1 MVIIIHLCHK
11 FHKIMN
17 RISPAV
23 YISALL
29 AMAFWALSFIW
40 YKEVL
45 VAYKPVSLVLMRLVI
60 SSSILV
66 VVSLALRKLQVL
78 KKKDVKIFLLLTFFQ
93 PFLYFLCESYGISMV
108 SSTLAAV
115 IISTIP
121 LFSPIG
127 AYFLLGERISLVN
140 FFGILISVIGV
151 TMVVFH
157 AGFSNI
163 NVSLSGV
170 ILMMGAVVAAIG
182 YAITI
187 RRLGNRYN
195 VFSIVTYQNTLGILF
210 FLPLFFWLDYKQF
223 ITVTPT
229 RSVIIPLISLG
240 IFSSTVAF
248 ILFTYVIKKLSISRA
263 NVFTN
268 AIPVLTAIFA
278 YFILGEELTPVML
291 MGIAV
296 VIFGVLVAQVSR
308 KSKSVDPID
317 VEAN

>member
-1 MVIIIHLCHK
+1 MK
-11 FHKIMN
+11 

-45 VAYKPVSLVLMRLVI
+45 TLYKPVSLVLMRLII
-60 SSSILV
+60 SSSLLLA
-66 VVSLALRKLQVL
+66 VSLALRKLQVL
-78 KKKDVKIFLLLTFFQ
+78 KKKDVKNFLLLTFFQ

-140 FFGILISVIGV
+140 FIGILISVVGV

-163 NVSLSGV
+163 DVSVPGV
-170 ILMMGAVVAAIG
+170 LLMLVAVVAAIG

-210 FLPLFFWLDYKQF
+210 FLPLFFWLDFKQF

-229 RSVIIPLISLG
+229 RSVIVPLVSLG

-296 VIFGVLVAQVSR
+296 VILGVLVAQVSR
-308 KSKSVDPID
+308 KSESVEPIE

>member
-1 MVIIIHLCHK
+1 MK
-11 FHKIMN
+11 

-45 VAYKPVSLVLMRLVI
+45 TLYKPVSLVLMRLII
-60 SSSILV
+60 SSSLLLI
-66 VVSLALRKLQVL
+66 VSFALRKLQVI
-78 KKKDVKIFLLLTFFQ
+78 KKKDAINFLLLTFFQ
-93 PFLYFLCESYGISMV
+93 PFLYFLSESYGISMV

-140 FFGILISVIGV
+140 FIGILISVIGV

-163 NVSLSGV
+163 NVSVPGV
-170 ILMMGAVVAAIG
+170 LLMLVAVLAAIG

-229 RSVIIPLISLG
+229 RSVIVPLISLG

-291 MGIAV
+291 LGIAV

-308 KSKSVDPID
+308 SKKNVEPIE

>member
-1 MVIIIHLCHK
+1 
-11 FHKIMN
+11 MN

-45 VAYKPVSLVLMRLVI
+45 VLYKPVSLVLMRLVI
-60 SSSILV
+60 SSTLLL
-66 VVSLALRKLQVL
+66 VVSLAMRKLQVL
-78 KKKDVKIFLLLTFFQ
+78 KKKDLKSFLLLTFFQ
-93 PFLYFLCESYGISMV
+93 PFLYFLCESYGVSMV

-140 FFGILISVIGV
+140 FFGILVSVFGV
-151 TMVVFH
+151 AMVVFH
-157 AGFSNI
+157 SGFSNV
-163 NVSLSGV
+163 NVSLPGV
-170 ILMMGAVVAAIG
+170 LLMLVAVVAAIA
-182 YAITI
+182 YSVAV
-187 RRLGNRYN
+187 RRLGNSYN
-195 VFSIVTYQNTLGILF
+195 VFSIVTYQNSLGILF
-210 FLPLFFWLDYKQF
+210 FLPLFFWLDFDQF

-229 RSVIIPLISLG
+229 RSVIVPLICLG
-240 IFSSTVAF
+240 VFSSTIAF
-248 ILFTYVIKKLSISRA
+248 VLFTDVIKKLSISRA

-278 YFILGEELTPVML
+278 YFILNEKLTLIKFV
-291 MGIAV
+291 GIVV
-296 VIFGVLVAQVSR
+296 VILGVLIAQVSR
-308 KSKSVDPID
+308 RSKIEKPIELD
-317 VEAN
+317 AI